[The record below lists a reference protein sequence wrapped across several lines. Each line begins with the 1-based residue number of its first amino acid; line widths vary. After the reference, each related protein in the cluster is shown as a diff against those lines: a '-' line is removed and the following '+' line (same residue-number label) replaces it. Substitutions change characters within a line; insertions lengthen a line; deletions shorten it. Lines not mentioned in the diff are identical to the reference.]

1 MIGVERLVPPHQQ
14 RRAVERDHTAMDTAQ
29 LQPSP
34 RTHIDINDRAARA
47 ALAARLRVTEEQLR
61 KTVRLVGTRVRT
73 IEAHHQA

>member
-1 MIGVERLVPPHQQ
+1 
-14 RRAVERDHTAMDTAQ
+14 MDTAQ